1 MRTDRDLWPNVY
13 CSKIYLEKGTI
24 LKDYVLRIYRRGKN
38 DPRILVGVVEEV
50 GVGGDKAFSNLD
62 ELWSILNPSRTRA
75 ARTMKPDKP
84 NKLDKPNQLN
94 ELNEP
99 NKPDKLNK
107 PLKHRK
113 QREL

>member
-1 MRTDRDLWPNVY
+1 MRTGQGFVQNVY

-24 LKDYVLRIYRRGKN
+24 LKDYVLRIYSREKN
-38 DPRILVGVVEEV
+38 DSRKLVGIVEEV
-50 GVGGDKAFSNLD
+50 GAGGNRAFSNLD

-99 NKPDKLNK
+99 NKPDTLNK